1 MPLHV
6 RRRLTKWGN
15 GYGIRIT
22 VAEARRLGLQAGQD
36 VEADVHA
43 APQAN
48 DLSTLPTWDL
58 GGRDDLDDAVDDDL
72 EDQHGSR

>member
-43 APQAN
+43 APKGN
-48 DLSTLPTWDL
+48 DLSTLPSWDL
-58 GGRDDLDDAVDDDL
+58 GGRYDLDEVVDEDL
-72 EDQHGSR
+72 EEQHGGR